1 MRSLVSIRLT
11 FLSLRQSLNER
22 NKDLKE
28 LLEDLTVLFG
38 RDQLISKIEEQR

>member
-1 MRSLVSIRLT
+1 MSIRLT
-11 FLSLRQSLNER
+11 FLFLRQSLNER

-38 RDQLISKIEEQR
+38 RDALISKIEEQR